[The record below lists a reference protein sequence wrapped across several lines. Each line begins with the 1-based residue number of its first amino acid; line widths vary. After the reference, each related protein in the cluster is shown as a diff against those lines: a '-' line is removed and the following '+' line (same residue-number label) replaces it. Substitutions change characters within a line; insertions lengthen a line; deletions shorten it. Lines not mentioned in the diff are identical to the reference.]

1 MLAQRLKININYIYT
16 VTQKITIMT
25 TEKEIAQLFDNIL
38 EQYINDIKTVAH
50 EENNQQNDP
59 PTELLND
66 GIKEQIDLSLSILI
80 KLYGEYI
87 KPERAHIQNALELIP
102 LFGVFGMWVG
112 AQLGVSREEYHLIV
126 DYYLQKLNLMEEE
139 K

>member
-25 TEKEIAQLFDNIL
+25 TEQEIAELFTDIL
-38 EQYINDIKTVAH
+38 NEYIEEVGKVAH
-50 EENNQQNDP
+50 DENSQQNNP
-59 PTELLND
+59 PTDLLNN
-66 GIKEQIDLSLSILI
+66 GIKKQIDLSLSILT

-87 KPERAHIQNALELIP
+87 KPEKAHIQNALELIP
-102 LFGVFGMWVG
+102 LFGVFGMWIG
-112 AQLGVSREEYHLIV
+112 AQLGVTHEEYNAIV
-126 DYYLQKLNLMEEE
+126 DYYLYKLDLME